1 MAKFE
6 SVDAYLASLPPD
18 ARLKIESVRQA
29 IRRAVPGSEEAI
41 SYDIPA
47 FRLHGRSYLGLGG
60 WKRHISIYP
69 IPDADVELDRELT
82 PHKSGKGTLQFPL
95 SNPIPLELVGKVA
108 ALLAHQRAGSSAP
121 ADAGMKAPL
130 PRGLPSPS

>member
-18 ARLKIESVRQA
+18 VRLQIDSVRQA

-41 SYDIPA
+41 SYDILA
-47 FRLHGRSYLGLGG
+47 FRLHGHTYLGLGG

-82 PHKSGKGTLQFPL
+82 PYKSGRGTLKFPL
-95 SNPIPLELVGKVA
+95 SKPIPLELVGKVA
-108 ALLAHQRAGSSAP
+108 ALLAEQRAGSSTP
-121 ADAGMKAPL
+121 ADADTSA
-130 PRGLPSPS
+130 PRGRRDP